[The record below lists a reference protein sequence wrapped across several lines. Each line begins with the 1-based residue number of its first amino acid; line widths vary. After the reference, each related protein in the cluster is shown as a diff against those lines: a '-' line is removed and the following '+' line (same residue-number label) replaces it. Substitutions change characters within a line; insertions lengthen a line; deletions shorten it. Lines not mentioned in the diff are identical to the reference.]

1 MEFSLE
7 KITQTAVIS
16 GEHALMGNIPSPLRY
31 ALHKLVVMA
40 EREEVFRTKIRKDA
54 GQVAAIVSYALE
66 RSPRALEEAAE
77 DIMSRGKGWRSRIAE
92 GTRLLAQHH
101 PSVAAP
107 LAAVL
112 ELRS

>member
-1 MEFSLE
+1 M
-7 KITQTAVIS
+7 IS
-16 GEHALMGNIPSPLRY
+16 GKHALMVNIPSPLRS

-40 EREEVFRTKIRKDA
+40 EREEAFRTKIRKDA

-77 DIMSRGKGWRSRIAE
+77 DIMSRGKGWRNRIAE
-92 GTRLLAQHH
+92 GARLLAQRH

-112 ELRS
+112 ELGAQAG